1 MFKRIWDGWRRI
13 CGAHRS
19 DDATE
24 RGGVVDFFLPRPTP
38 GFFIRMGVVARVA
51 VVLFGFVLIP
61 CVIDGESMMPTF
73 PSKGVTLNWRGKYL
87 FREPRRGDVVIIRY
101 DDKVYYLK
109 RIVGLPGDTIAFY
122 NGELYVN
129 YKKLDEPYVKYL
141 CDWNL
146 APREVKPGH
155 YYVVGDNR
163 SQHIRDHK
171 FGQVHRKR
179 IDGAPLW

>member
-1 MFKRIWDGWRRI
+1 MLK
-13 CGAHRS
+13 
-19 DDATE
+19 
-24 RGGVVDFFLPRPTP
+24 DFTKEKFDIIIQAGQSNAEGYGFGPASEPYTP
-38 GFFIRMGVVARVA
+38 
-51 VVLFGFVLIP
+51 
-61 CVIDGESMMPTF
+61 C
-73 PSKGVTLNWRGKYL
+73 
-87 FREPRRGDVVIIRY
+87 
-101 DDKVYYLK
+101 DKVYYLK

-129 YKKLDEPYVKYL
+129 YEKLDEPYVKYL

-146 APREVKPGH
+146 APRVVKPGH